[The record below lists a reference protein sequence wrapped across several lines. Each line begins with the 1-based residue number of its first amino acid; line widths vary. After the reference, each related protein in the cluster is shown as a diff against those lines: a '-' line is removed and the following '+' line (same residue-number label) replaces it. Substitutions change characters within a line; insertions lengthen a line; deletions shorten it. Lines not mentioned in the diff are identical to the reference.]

1 LPHVSLVSFA
11 GLRVHEERL
20 LSVGLSLPGLTD
32 RANAL
37 AQLPGLGLLTLAGM
51 NPPNWT
57 CSYTDETTNV
67 DALVE
72 AVLAESPDLVAVSAL
87 TASIEEAYR
96 FSSRIRVH
104 GALVVLGG
112 LHVTACPEEAQR
124 FADAIVVGE
133 GEAVWTQLLADVE
146 RGAPQ
151 PRYDAKS
158 GLAPAP
164 WSKPRFD
171 LLKRPPPRYTLQTQR
186 GCPFACE
193 FCGASRLLGSFREK
207 PHELIVEE
215 LALIRG
221 MTPRPNLELAD
232 DNTFAGD
239 RDPALLFRA
248 LADAGARYFTES
260 DWRIGERPEVL
271 RGLAESGCVQVLVG
285 IESAVF
291 RYPGMGKKAVELE
304 RMLDAVRAIQEAGVA
319 VNGCFIL
326 GADGETNASVDRLIR
341 FLADSPFAELQLTL
355 QTPFPGTRLY
365 DRMKQSGRLI
375 EERGWSHYTLF
386 DVTYHPD
393 QLSVEGL
400 ELAFERAAKEIFG
413 QSANDRRNLIRKQVW
428 KNNPRRRA
436 KKG

>member
-1 LPHVSLVSFA
+1 MT
-11 GLRVHEERL
+11 
-20 LSVGLSLPGLTD
+20 LPGLAD

-37 AQLPGLGLLTLAGM
+37 AQLPGLGLLTLAGLS
-51 NPPNWT
+51 PPSWT
-57 CSYTDETTNV
+57 CSYTDETADV

-72 AVLAESPDLVAVSAL
+72 SVLSQSPDLVAVSAL
-87 TASIEEAYR
+87 TASIEEAYQ
-96 FSSRIRVH
+96 FGSRIRVH
-104 GALVVLGG
+104 GVPVVLGG

-124 FADAIVVGE
+124 FADAVVVGE
-133 GEAVWTQLLADVE
+133 GESVWTQLLADVE
-146 RGAPQ
+146 RGTLRS
-151 PRYDAKS
+151 RYDAKS
-158 GLAPAP
+158 GLTPAP

-171 LLKRPPPRYTLQTQR
+171 LLKQVPPRYTLQTQR

-207 PHELIVEE
+207 PHDLIVEE
-215 LALIRG
+215 LASIKA

-239 RDPALLFRA
+239 RDPTPLFRA
-248 LADAGARYFTES
+248 FADAGARYFTES
-260 DWRIGERPEVL
+260 DWRIGERPDVL

-304 RMLDAVRAIQEAGVA
+304 RMLDAICAIQEAGVA

-341 FLADSPFAELQLTL
+341 FLAESPFAELQLTL

-375 EERGWSHYTLF
+375 EGRGWSHYTLF
-386 DVTYHPD
+386 DVTYQPD
-393 QLSVEGL
+393 QLSVKEL
-400 ELAFERAAKEIFG
+400 ESAFERAAREIFS
-413 QSANDRRNLIRKQVW
+413 QAANDRRNRIRKQVW
-428 KNNPRRRA
+428 KNNPRRRST
-436 KKG
+436 KG